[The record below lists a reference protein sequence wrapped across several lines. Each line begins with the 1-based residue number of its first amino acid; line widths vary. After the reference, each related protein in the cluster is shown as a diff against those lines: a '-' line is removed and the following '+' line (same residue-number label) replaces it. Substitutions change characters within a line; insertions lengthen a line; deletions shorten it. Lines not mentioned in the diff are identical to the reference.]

1 MKSEKRD
8 MYPYDI
14 PEWHALTRE
23 ASLARHLMGAGA
35 TALGKANYADQKG
48 EYYMAFFGLSVGL
61 ERIAKLIIVAD
72 YAIDNGKMP
81 KEQKLRKFG
90 HKLLELVNEV
100 DKISKKRSLNLKYT
114 RPNTEI
120 SKKILECLDAFADA
134 SRGRYANFSS
144 LEALN
149 LSNEDPIKKWWNEV
163 GESVLQKYYYGKAIQ
178 KKVETNAE
186 FIHLKIS
193 SNCTVIHTHESGE
206 MILDVKSA
214 SIQTRKNEIVQK
226 FGRFHAL
233 TIVRWLSNLLL
244 EIAHIACYGYNIGGF
259 SGINEFFESYIV
271 GDKLLKVQKKWPG
284 R

>member
-1 MKSEKRD
+1 
-8 MYPYDI
+8 
-14 PEWHALTRE
+14 
-23 ASLARHLMGAGA
+23 
-35 TALGKANYADQKG
+35 
-48 EYYMAFFGLSVGL
+48 MAFFGLSVGL

-134 SRGRYANFSS
+134 SRGCYANFAS

-149 LSNEDPIKKWWNEV
+149 LSNEDTIKKWWDEV
-163 GESVLQKYYYGKAIQ
+163 RESVLQKYYYGKAIQ
-178 KKVETNAE
+178 EKIETNAE
-186 FIHLKIS
+186 FIHWAMS
-193 SNCTVIHTHESGE
+193 SNSTVIYTNESGE
-206 MILDVKSA
+206 MMLDIKSA
-214 SIQTRKNEIVQK
+214 SIRTGKNGIVQK

-233 TIVRWLSNLLL
+233 TIVRWLSNLLS
-244 EIAHIACYGYNIGGF
+244 EIARIACYGHNIGGF
-259 SGINEFFESYIV
+259 FGMNEFFALYTADDI
-271 GDKLLKVQKKWPG
+271 LLKARKKMARTMKGLTSGMLSWMFRYSSRQHVAQKAL
-284 R
+284 